1 MLMLH
6 YMMGMKTQYLFVSLI
21 LLIIINMIKV
31 YLSINYYYLPK
42 NTSNHDDL
50 SRLLEYLA
58 IVSASI

>member
-1 MLMLH
+1 MIMLH

-31 YLSINYYYLPK
+31 YLLINDYYLPK